1 MTEMTRKSFITCLLV
16 IGFSITGYARFAG
29 AEDLRPVLIGFDGA
43 YSVRNGT
50 SAQAIELG
58 LRAAI
63 KEINDAGGVLDGR
76 PLKFLKLDNHSVPA
90 RGIANLK
97 NFARTRDLVAVIGGR
112 FSPVLLA
119 QLPLVHELGIPL
131 IDVWGAANGITDHDF
146 RPSYTFRV
154 SLKDDW
160 AMPAMLQQVVKM
172 GKQRVGVMLPLTGW
186 GRSNEKSLNDIK
198 AKFPQ
203 LEIVGISWFH
213 FGEQDML
220 ARYQEMLVK
229 GAEVIVSVIN
239 DNESVLLLKQ
249 LEMNPL
255 ISRLPIVS
263 HWGVTGGDMAYA
275 SGPILQ
281 AMDFRVIQTF
291 SFFNLPEERLQQF
304 MQTLVGVSS
313 ITTPEE
319 IESPVGT
326 AHAYD
331 ATHLLA
337 LAINK
342 AGSTDRSAI
351 RDALESGL
359 HFNGLVRNYA
369 PAFTADNHD
378 ALSAEQILHARFDQ
392 QGVIRPIP

>member
-1 MTEMTRKSFITCLLV
+1 MNSILSVRYLVAGLLSILIMAGSA
-16 IGFSITGYARFAG
+16 IGQ
-29 AEDLRPVLIGFDGA
+29 ELRPVLIGFDGA
-43 YSVRNGT
+43 YSVKNGT

-58 LRAAI
+58 IRAAI

-76 PLKFLKLDNHSVPA
+76 PLKFLKMDNHSVPA

-119 QLPLVHELGIPL
+119 QLPFVHEIGIPL
-131 IDVWGAANGITDHDF
+131 IDVWGAANGITDHEYK
-146 RPSYTFRV
+146 PSYTFRV
-154 SLKDDW
+154 SLKDAW
-160 AMPAMLQQVVKM
+160 AMPAMLQQVVNM

-186 GRSNEKSLNDIK
+186 GRSNEKSLNDVR
-198 AKFPQ
+198 ANFPQ
-203 LEIVGISWFH
+203 LEIVGISWFS
-213 FGEQDML
+213 FGELDML
-220 ARYQEMLVK
+220 SRYQEMLVK

-239 DNESVLLLKQ
+239 DNESVHLLKQ
-249 LEMNPL
+249 LEANPQ
-255 ISRLPIVS
+255 INRLPIVS
-263 HWGVTGGDMAYA
+263 HWGVTGGDMGHA

-281 AMDFRVIQTF
+281 KIDFRVIQTF
-291 SFFNLPEERLQQF
+291 SFFNLPEERLQRF
-304 MQTLVGVSS
+304 MQTLIGVSS

-342 AGSTDRSAI
+342 AGSTDRAAI

-359 HFNGLVRNYA
+359 KFEGLVRNYA
-369 PAFTADNHD
+369 PAFTAENHD
-378 ALSAEQILHARFDQ
+378 ALSAEQILHARFDEN
-392 QGVIRPIP
+392 GVIRPIP